1 MTDFKF
7 TSGKEPYLTKTSLAY
22 MYSRLNNVSELFTTQ
37 NLFGGVVYHY
47 PTLYEYTYTHIQY
60 LDSRFKWFLFQPAM
74 LIQLTGVGRPVPPKM
89 IFSDQNVI
97 FHDLKM
103 GQSSPRLARSPDSKS
118 RPLHLK
124 TWREAAA
131 VWKRGYIG
139 MCVSTST
146 SLLENRAFMGCEI
159 TLSSST

>member
-74 LIQLTGVGRPVPPKM
+74 LIPGVGRPVSETRSSPKNDVFWSKRY
-89 IFSDQNVI
+89 FSWPENGPIIPKIGKISRLQKSSSSSE
-97 FHDLKM
+97 DLKR
-103 GQSSPRLARSPDSKS
+103 GSSCV
-118 RPLHLK
+118 K
-124 TWREAAA
+124 TGIHWD
-131 VWKRGYIG
+131 V
-139 MCVSTST
+139 C
-146 SLLENRAFMGCEI
+146 LNFH
-159 TLSSST
+159 